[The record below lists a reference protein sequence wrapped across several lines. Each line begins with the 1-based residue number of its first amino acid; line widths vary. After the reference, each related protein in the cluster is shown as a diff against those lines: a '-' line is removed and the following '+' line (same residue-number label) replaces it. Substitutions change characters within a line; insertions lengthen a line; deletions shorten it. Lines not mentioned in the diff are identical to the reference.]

1 MLQLIVIFI
10 LASATIIVLVWT
22 GSQVFQEQ
30 EDPVGDRLTELQT
43 NAMVA
48 TPRGTQRRKSGRGFL
63 GRFVY
68 IISLIPGADGWI
80 RDNEKKLGRAGVKS
94 KSAASIFVI
103 CGFVSMV
110 LLLAGMAWLQRN
122 NSPEVH
128 AGRYGGCFFII
139 GSHGAVDGVG
149 APRKSGIDK
158 RLQEALPDTVDLL
171 GIVLGTGL
179 ALDQAMVR
187 VSEEMQYIYPALA
200 NEFYTVVMQVRAG
213 QERSNA
219 FQQLVRRTGLE
230 DIKSLSAMIIQSER
244 FGTSLSQALKVY
256 ADALRTRRKLRAEA
270 AVGKAG
276 IKMLFPIV
284 IFILPVLFVITLV
297 PGMLSVL
304 HDLKTLGGGGNS
316 LGSVR

>member
-1 MLQLIVIFI
+1 MLILVFILTFAIVIA
-10 LASATIIVLVWT
+10 LGWSGA
-22 GSQVFQEQ
+22 QVFQEQ
-30 EDPVGDRLTELQT
+30 DDPVGDRLSELQT
-43 NAMVA
+43 NALVA
-48 TPRGTQRRKSGRGFL
+48 TPRGAHRRKASGGFL
-63 GRFVY
+63 NRLVY
-68 IISLIPGADGWI
+68 VISLVPGADGWI
-80 RDNEKKLGRAGVKS
+80 RDNEKKLARAGVRS
-94 KSAASIFVI
+94 KSAVSIFVVCCAI
-103 CGFVSMV
+103 VMV
-110 LLLAGMAWLQRN
+110 LLMLGMAWLQRN
-122 NSPEVH
+122 NTPPQML
-128 AGRYGGCFFII
+128 GGMAAAFII
-139 GSHGAVDGVG
+139 GFMGPSMVLGRMEKRYRA
-149 APRKSGIDK
+149 

-187 VSEEMQYIYPALA
+187 VSDEMQYIYPELA
-200 NEFYTVVMQVRAG
+200 SEFYTVVMQVRAG
-213 QERSNA
+213 QERSSA

-304 HDLKTLGGGGNS
+304 HDLKMLGGG
-316 LGSVR
+316 R